1 MANDLTYI
9 GALVLHTIRSG
20 ERYGFQIM
28 ASTELASGTVYP
40 ALRRLE
46 KSGLIRSQWEKPAI
60 ARAEQRPIRK
70 YYVVTADGESA
81 LVEAE
86 KRYRFPEI
94 ETAGK
99 EADR

>member
-9 GALVLHTIRSG
+9 GALVLHTIRSDQ
-20 ERYGFQIM
+20 RYGFQIM
-28 ASTELASGTVYP
+28 AATELASGTVYP

-46 KSGLIRSQWEKPAI
+46 KSGLIRSQWEKLAI

-94 ETAGK
+94 ETVGK

>member
-1 MANDLTYI
+1 MGSDLTYI
-9 GALVLHTIRSG
+9 GALVLHAIRSG
-20 ERYGFQIM
+20 QRYGFQIM
-28 ASTELASGTVYP
+28 ATTELASGTVYP
-40 ALRRLE
+40 ALRRLQ

-70 YYVVTADGESA
+70 YYEVTPDGESA
-81 LVEAE
+81 LVEAG